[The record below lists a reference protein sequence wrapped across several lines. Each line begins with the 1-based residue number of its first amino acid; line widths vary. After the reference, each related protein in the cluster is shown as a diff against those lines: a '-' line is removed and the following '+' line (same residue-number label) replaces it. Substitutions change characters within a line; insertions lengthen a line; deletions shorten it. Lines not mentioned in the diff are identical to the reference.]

1 LIQEPTPPTAARAQT
16 TAATTS
22 AAAPAAKPQDS
33 VTFGLPPAAAA
44 AVDDAPSPSPSA
56 EQAGSASLPLS
67 AKYAPS
73 SVPPDVRHATR
84 FDRTA

>member
-1 LIQEPTPPTAARAQT
+1 LPTAAPTRSAAANRA
-16 TAATTS
+16 AATTS
-22 AAAPAAKPQDS
+22 AAPPAAKPQDS

-44 AVDDAPSPSPSA
+44 TIDDAPCPSPSA
-56 EQAGSASLPLS
+56 EQADSASLPLA

-73 SVPPDVRHATR
+73 SVPPDIRRATH